1 MSPADRTEIEDL
13 LKQFYRLVDT
23 GRADETPALF
33 TSDARLTFG
42 AGAPQPG
49 TIEGAAIAKAMHARA
64 QLQNVMT
71 RHVLTNFAF
80 EPLGQDRVSVYTL
93 LTLYRHDGPLPEG
106 ALPPTTPA
114 SIADVH
120 EIVVRTEDG
129 WRIHERTIEPIFN
142 RPATAA

>member
-1 MSPADRTEIEDL
+1 MSPAERTEIEDL
-13 LKQFYRLVDT
+13 LKKFYRLVDM
-23 GRADETPALF
+23 GKANETPALF

-49 TIEGAAIAKAMHARA
+49 TIEGPGIAKSMQARA
-64 QLQNVMT
+64 QLQNVVT

-80 EPLGQDRVSVYTL
+80 EPLGYDRVSVYTL
-93 LTLYRHDGPLPEG
+93 LTLYRHDGPLAQG

-114 SIADVH
+114 SVADVH
-120 EIVVRTEDG
+120 EIVLRTEHG